1 MKFVSTFFP
10 SMVPVSVICICTQV
24 ASAQSRPTLY
34 PSEKVKSMTTAQLDS
49 AISSCEAAAKAAT
62 SVGNQNA
69 GGATVRKAA
78 KGAALGA
85 MAGAITKQNV
95 GRSAGAGAAVG
106 GTVSVIDNAKTK
118 REGSPEY
125 RNYVSACLDEKGLK
139 VVGWK

>member
-1 MKFVSTFFP
+1 MKIKTSYVLSGVVTFLF
-10 SMVPVSVICICTQV
+10 CAQ
-24 ASAQSRPTLY
+24 AAQAQSRPTLY
-34 PSEKVKSMTTAQLDS
+34 PSEKVKSMTTAQVDQ
-49 AISSCEAAAKAAT
+49 AISICEAAARAAT
-62 SVGNQNA
+62 NVGNQNA

-85 MAGAITKQNV
+85 MAGAITKNNV

-106 GTVSVIDNAKTK
+106 GTSAVLDNAKTR